1 MLYLVFGWLA
11 GMFYYWMGFPG
22 YVDFLI
28 CFLSVFLYM
37 DYPATQ
43 ASLLEKLQRGDQISW
58 SDFYYLYSPV
68 IHCAGKY
75 YHLDDSECDDLTQQ
89 VMIKFFANSSSF
101 TYRAGQVKFRTYFS
115 KIIHNQIIDI
125 IRHKNALKRLQ
136 HEAQILYE
144 DFHEVFM
151 SEYCKA
157 ALSEAKAEL
166 KRRVDEKTYQAF
178 ELYGLQNRPAEQ
190 VAELLDMSLSS
201 LYTSKSRCKKILQ
214 EIIDRY
220 NRTDKELCLEI

>member
-1 MLYLVFGWLA
+1 MPGGIRFSGDVFYLF
-11 GMFYYWMGFPG
+11 
-22 YVDFLI
+22 DQ
-28 CFLSVFLYM
+28 FLYM
-37 DYPATQ
+37 QYPITQ

-58 SDFYYLYSPV
+58 TDFYYLYSPV
-68 IHCAGKY
+68 IRCAGKY
-75 YHLDDSECDDLTQQ
+75 YHLDAGECEDLIQQ

-101 TYRAGQVKFRTYFS
+101 TYRAGQIKFRTYFS

-125 IRHKNALKRLQ
+125 LRYKNALKRL
-136 HEAQILYE
+136 HHDAQCLYE

-151 SEYCKA
+151 NEYRKA

-214 EIIDRY
+214 EIIARY
-220 NRTDKELCLEI
+220 NSTDKELNLEI

>member
-1 MLYLVFGWLA
+1 
-11 GMFYYWMGFPG
+11 
-22 YVDFLI
+22 
-28 CFLSVFLYM
+28 M
-37 DYPATQ
+37 DYPTTQ
-43 ASLLEKLQRGDQISW
+43 GTLLAKLQSGDQISW
-58 SDFYYLYSPV
+58 SEFYYLYAPV
-68 IHCAGKY
+68 IRCAGKY
-75 YHLDDSECDDLTQQ
+75 YHFDDCECEDLVQQ
-89 VMIKFFANSSSF
+89 VMIKFFANSTFF

-115 KIIHNQIIDI
+115 KIIHNQIIDT
-125 IRHKNALKRLQ
+125 IRHQNAMKRLQ
-136 HEAQILYE
+136 REASILYE

-214 EIIDRY
+214 EIIARY
-220 NRTDKELCLEI
+220 NSTDKELNLEI